1 MYESYYGF
9 TEKPFS
15 LTPDPKYLYRSQSHA
30 DAFDLLQYAIRRR
43 EGFVVVTGD
52 IGTGKTT
59 LCRALLEQ
67 IDRTTFTAL
76 VLNPFLTEEDLLKR
90 ILQDFGVISREE
102 GKAGR
107 LAGVTKQELIDT
119 LYDFLLSLIPL
130 KASAVLIIDEAQNLP
145 LQVLEQIRILSNL
158 ETDKEKLL
166 QIVLVGQLN
175 LQTLL
180 RSPQMR
186 QLDQRV
192 SIRCALKPLD
202 KEAVSAYVAHRLT
215 IAGGNASVS
224 FTPRALRQVH
234 RLSSGIPR
242 LINLICDRALLAGF
256 SVRTNRITP
265 DMISHAAGSLDVQ
278 SPTASGRRLA
288 ALADVTRRA
297 PLLAAAVVVLLSCA
311 LAVGATAYLY
321 QRFASSVGRAVG
333 RSTAL
338 RQAQGI
344 PNPSGDDVLAL
355 PAGRS
360 EAPRDDAVAERAAQS
375 VRPGVVRRLPADAAL
390 TILVS
395 SFPLA
400 EARTAA
406 DITAVTE
413 WLEASGFRVFYS
425 EVDLGSRGRWQR
437 VLAGAYTDPLT
448 ARRDVD
454 RLKAAAP
461 QSDVHLVS
469 AGVATG
475 LVSAVSR
482 DPDADVRR
490 PGTEQ

>member
-1 MYESYYGF
+1 M
-9 TEKPFS
+9 
-15 LTPDPKYLYRSQSHA
+15 
-30 DAFDLLQYAIRRR
+30 
-43 EGFVVVTGD
+43 
-52 IGTGKTT
+52 
-59 LCRALLEQ
+59 
-67 IDRTTFTAL
+67 
-76 VLNPFLTEEDLLKR
+76 
-90 ILQDFGVISREE
+90 
-102 GKAGR
+102 
-107 LAGVTKQELIDT
+107 
-119 LYDFLLSLIPL
+119 
-130 KASAVLIIDEAQNLP
+130 
-145 LQVLEQIRILSNL
+145 
-158 ETDKEKLL
+158 
-166 QIVLVGQLN
+166 
-175 LQTLL
+175 
-180 RSPQMR
+180 
-186 QLDQRV
+186 
-192 SIRCALKPLD
+192 
-202 KEAVSAYVAHRLT
+202 
-215 IAGGNASVS
+215 
-224 FTPRALRQVH
+224 
-234 RLSSGIPR
+234 
-242 LINLICDRALLAGF
+242 
-256 SVRTNRITP
+256 
-265 DMISHAAGSLDVQ
+265 
-278 SPTASGRRLA
+278 
-288 ALADVTRRA
+288 
-297 PLLAAAVVVLLSCA
+297 LLSCA